1 MMTEQ
6 ELRELAWLG
15 DAYVKG
21 AIRGVVLVF
30 HGLGYTQM
38 RRAPEPEE
46 LCWAREGALVVF
58 PYYGPWSWMNRQA
71 RALVDNLVDAVYAQF
86 ALAGSI
92 PLIATGGSMGG
103 LSALIYTRYARRPVA
118 ACLATYPVCDLAYH
132 EHERPDLPRTLR
144 HAFGA
149 YSEPWETL
157 LAEHSPIEQAPHMPA
172 IPYLLIHGD
181 ADRAVDKARH
191 SDRFVAALRVCG
203 LPVSYL
209 EVPDMGHG
217 DPGPGA
223 VYDAKI
229 TFVTQ
234 ALRAVQSQPN

>member
-1 MMTEQ
+1 MTEQ
-6 ELRELAWLG
+6 ELRDLAWLG

-21 AIRGVVLVF
+21 PIRGVALVF

-58 PYYGPWSWMNRQA
+58 PYYGPWAWMNRQA
-71 RALVDNLVDAVYAQF
+71 RTLVDGIVDAVYAQF
-86 ALAGSI
+86 ELDETI

-103 LSALIYTRYARRPVA
+103 LSALIYTRYARRSVS

-149 YSEPWETL
+149 YAEPWDAII
-157 LAEHSPIEQAPHMPA
+157 AEHSPIEQVEAMPA
-172 IPYLLIHGD
+172 IPYLIIHGD
-181 ADRAVDKARH
+181 ADRAVNKACH
-191 SDRFVAALRVCG
+191 SDRFVSAFLARG
-203 LPVSYL
+203 LSVSYL
-209 EVPDMGHG
+209 EVPGMGHG
-217 DPGPGA
+217 EPGPGH
-223 VYDAKI
+223 VYETKI
-229 TFVTQ
+229 AFITQ
-234 ALRAVQSQPN
+234 ALAPVS